1 MLPGESQ
8 VNTSSRQRN
17 SEWISSGSQDMARAY
32 FNQVDLTF
40 NAQTDGNCR
49 GATPLCAPR
58 CAVHAVK
65 KPSSITVKARSANL
79 IPQKQS
85 LFPVSADD
93 IVDNALQSLDEHQAR
108 EVTKKAADEL
118 VRIAVE
124 KRKAEYC
131 SDRAQDEMRNLI
143 SNANLLDEKVGD
155 YKINSTFETAM
166 GTTSVEIKKS
176 RSSTL
181 ILIAVVALFRL
192 LAFILLITRL

>member
-1 MLPGESQ
+1 MDDE
-8 VNTSSRQRN
+8 N
-17 SEWISSGSQDMARAY
+17 D
-32 FNQVDLTF
+32 D
-40 NAQTDGNCR
+40 
-49 GATPLCAPR
+49 
-58 CAVHAVK
+58 
-65 KPSSITVKARSANL
+65 L

-118 VRIAVE
+118 VRIAVD
-124 KRKAEYC
+124 KRKAEYR

-143 SNANLLDEKVGD
+143 SNANLLDEKVSD
-155 YKINSTFETAM
+155 YKINSTFETAT

-181 ILIAVVALFRL
+181 ILIAVVALFLL